1 MGKLTMLDT
10 NRHWELFK
18 PEEFSTPIHVIGA
31 GATGSWVVLQLAK
44 LGITNITVWDDDIVE
59 AHNIPNQA
67 FPLFKEPNEDCS
79 STTEIGNLKVNALR
93 RLIKYQTGTVI
104 KAKAEKVTNQRL
116 SGIVFMMV
124 DTMSGRKEIWENS
137 IKMKSAV
144 RHLIEP
150 RMGLE
155 VGRVY
160 NVNPTNWDHMKA
172 YEGTFYSDDV
182 AEVSACG
189 NSMTVITS
197 AMLIASMC
205 VKQLLNVHN
214 NVELDNEII
223 IEMTNNY
230 FMNARW

>member
-1 MGKLTMLDT
+1 MGIVSQLDT
-10 NRHWELFK
+10 NRHAELFK
-18 PEEFSTPIHVIGA
+18 PEEWNTPVHVIGA

-59 AHNIPNQA
+59 AHNVPNQA
-67 FPLFKEPNEDCS
+67 FGIDHVGLS
-79 STTEIGNLKVNALR
+79 KVDALGVIV
-93 RLIKYQTGTVI
+93 LNQTGTSI
-104 KAKAEKVTNQRL
+104 KTKYEKVTNQRL
-116 SGIVFMMV
+116 SGVVFMMI
-124 DTMSGRKEIWENS
+124 DTMHGRKSIWENS
-137 IKMKSAV
+137 ICGKSAV
-144 RHLIEP
+144 KHLIEP

-160 NVNPTNWDHMKA
+160 NVNPTDLGHMKA
-172 YEGTFYSDDV
+172 YASTFYGDDV

-189 NSMTVITS
+189 YSMTVITS

-205 VKQLLNVHN
+205 VKQLLNFHN
-214 NVELDNEII
+214 NVEMDNEII

>member
-1 MGKLTMLDT
+1 MGVSTMLDT
-10 NRHWELFK
+10 NRHAELFK
-18 PEEFSTPIHVIGA
+18 PEEWNTPIHVIGA

-44 LGITNITVWDDDIVE
+44 LGITNITVWDDDVVE
-59 AHNIPNQA
+59 AHNVPNQA
-67 FPLFKEPNEDCS
+67 FGLRH
-79 STTEIGNLKVNALR
+79 IGASKVDALR
-93 RLIKYQTGTVI
+93 EIIDQQTGTRI
-104 KAKAEKVTNQRL
+104 KIKRERVTNQRL
-116 SGIVFMMV
+116 SGVVFMMI

-137 IKMKSAV
+137 IRMKSAV
-144 RHLIEP
+144 KHLIEP

-160 NVNPTNWDHMKA
+160 NVNPIDLKHVA
-172 YEGTFYSDDV
+172 SYENTFYGDDV